1 MYKYQAQA
9 LASRLARSRSLVMTR
24 LWVSLLLALS
34 VSSCAN
40 VGVNHY
46 ADQQPKL
53 DLERFFSKPVKAW
66 GIFQKRSGEVA
77 KRFEVDIASRREGN
91 ALILDERFLYS
102 DGTRQQR
109 VWTLTP
115 DGPGRWRGRAGDVVG
130 EAIGEVAGNALRW
143 CYRLN
148 LPVDGSVYEV
158 SFDDWMYLMDEDTLI
173 NRSSMSKFGV
183 EWGQVTLFFRR
194 Q

>member
-1 MYKYQAQA
+1 MV
-9 LASRLARSRSLVMTR
+9 RLL
-24 LWVSLLLALS
+24 VSLLLVASLC
-34 VSSCAN
+34 SCTG

-66 GIFQKRSGEVA
+66 GIFEKRSGEVA
-77 KRFEVDIASRREGN
+77 KRFEVQIDSRREGN
-91 ALILDERFLYS
+91 QLILDERFVYS
-102 DGTRQQR
+102 DGTRQRR

-143 CYRLN
+143 RYRLN

-173 NRSSMSKFGV
+173 NRSSMRKFGV
-183 EWGQVTLFFRR
+183 EIGQITLFFRR
-194 Q
+194 LPQGAR